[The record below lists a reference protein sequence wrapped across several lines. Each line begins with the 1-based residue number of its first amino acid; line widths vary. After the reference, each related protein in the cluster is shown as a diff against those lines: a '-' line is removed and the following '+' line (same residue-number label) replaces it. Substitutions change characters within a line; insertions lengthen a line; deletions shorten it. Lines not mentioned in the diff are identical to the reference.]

1 MYSPEVF
8 IISKRKELAIKHKKL
23 VEALNCEVSIFS
35 KLDEAISAIKNDEP
49 EIIIISDTIDDTL
62 SDFIRKIRVLTYNFR
77 PVIIAVSKSDAMDDK
92 LSTFEAGADDFL
104 DESIPSKELQARINA
119 HIRRY
124 LENSIHPLTNFIDN
138 KVTLKALKR
147 SIRRN
152 EERAVMLINISGINF
167 YKEIYGEIAY
177 EKALQ
182 TLAAIIN
189 STLQKEDIIGHYS
202 AKEFL
207 IITPVVKA
215 EKIAKF
221 LTFAFDGILERFYTE
236 FDYKN
241 NFMLYSTESIE
252 EKKIPLMKLS
262 IAIIEIGN
270 KNIENEKQALSLLF
284 NVLKL
289 CKNSKESCYMID
301 RPKLGGEVSKTNT
314 KTRVMVMEPD
324 SALNLLLTTS
334 LKMQG
339 YEVLPCENYDAFLNE
354 FEKFAPDILILDYGN
369 EHKKQG
375 LYALQKLR
383 ERFETGSLG
392 RGGENGTIDSA
403 PDSTLKNPVKLP
415 KIIFSTTIQDKK
427 NILSS
432 GADFYL
438 PKPYDIN
445 TLLDWVK
452 KLI

>member
-23 VEALNCEVSIFS
+23 IEALNCDVSIFS
-35 KLDEAISAIKNDEP
+35 KLDEAIYAIKNDEP

-92 LSTFEAGADDFL
+92 LSALEAGADDFL
-104 DESIPSKELQARINA
+104 DESISPKEFKARINA

-138 KVTLKALKR
+138 KITIKALKR
-147 SIRRN
+147 AIKRN

-182 TLAAIIN
+182 TLAAIMN
-189 STLQKEDIIGHYS
+189 STLQKEDIAGHYS

-207 IITPVVKA
+207 LLTPVIKA

-289 CKNSKESCYMID
+289 CKSSKESCYMID
-301 RPKLGGEVSKTNT
+301 RPKLYGEVSKADT
-314 KTRVMVMEPD
+314 KNRVMVMEPD
-324 SALNLLLTTS
+324 SALNLLLNTS

-339 YEVLPCENYDAFLNE
+339 FEVLACDNYETFLGE
-354 FEKFAPDILILDYGN
+354 FENFTPDILILDYGSEN
-369 EHKKQG
+369 KKQG
-375 LYALQKLR
+375 LFAL
-383 ERFETGSLG
+383 
-392 RGGENGTIDSA
+392 EN
-403 PDSTLKNPVKLP
+403 LKEYSKTKDIKLP

-427 NILSS
+427 NILSK

-445 TLLDWVK
+445 TLLEWVK

>member
-1 MYSPEVF
+1 MYCPEVF
-8 IISKRKELAIKHKKL
+8 IISKRKELPIKHKKL

-35 KLDEAISAIKNDEP
+35 KLDEAIFAIKNDEP
-49 EIIIISDTIDDTL
+49 EIIIVSDTIEDTL

-77 PVIIAVSKSDAMDDK
+77 PVIIAISKSDAVDDK
-92 LSTFEAGADDFL
+92 LSALEAGADDFL
-104 DESIPSKELQARINA
+104 DESIGSKEFKARINA

-147 SIRRN
+147 SIKRG
-152 EERAVMLINISGINF
+152 EKRAVMLINISGINF

-207 IITPVVKA
+207 LTTPVIKA

-221 LTFAFDGILERFYTE
+221 LTFAFDGILERFYSE

-270 KNIENEKQALSLLF
+270 ENIENEKQALSLLF

-289 CKNSKESCYMID
+289 CKTSKESCYIID
-301 RPKLGGEVSKTNT
+301 RPKLYGEVSKTAPKNN
-314 KTRVMVMEPD
+314 VMVM
-324 SALNLLLTTS
+324 
-334 LKMQG
+334 
-339 YEVLPCENYDAFLNE
+339 
-354 FEKFAPDILILDYGN
+354 
-369 EHKKQG
+369 
-375 LYALQKLR
+375 
-383 ERFETGSLG
+383 
-392 RGGENGTIDSA
+392 
-403 PDSTLKNPVKLP
+403 
-415 KIIFSTTIQDKK
+415 
-427 NILSS
+427 
-432 GADFYL
+432 
-438 PKPYDIN
+438 
-445 TLLDWVK
+445 
-452 KLI
+452 

>member
-1 MYSPEVF
+1 MYLPEVF

-23 VEALNCEVSIFS
+23 VGALNCEVSIFS
-35 KLDEAISAIKNDEP
+35 KLDEAIFAIKNNEP
-49 EIIIISDTIDDTL
+49 EIIIISDTIEDTL

-77 PVIIAVSKSDAMDDK
+77 PVIIAVSKSNAVDDK
-92 LSTFEAGADDFL
+92 LSVLEAGADDFL
-104 DESIPSKELQARINA
+104 DESIGSKEFQARINA
-119 HIRRY
+119 HIRRH
-124 LENSIHPLTNFIDN
+124 LENSINPLTNFIDN
-138 KVTLKALKR
+138 KITIKALKR
-147 SIRRN
+147 SIKRN
-152 EERAVMLINISGINF
+152 EQRACLLINISGINF

-182 TLAAIIN
+182 TLAAIMN

-207 IITPVVKA
+207 LITPIFKA

-221 LTFAFDGILERFYTE
+221 LTFAFDGILERFYSE

-241 NFMLYSTESIE
+241 NFMLYSTESVE

-289 CKNSKESCYMID
+289 CKSSKQSCYMID
-301 RPKLGGEVSKTNT
+301 RPKLYGEVSEAKN
-314 KTRVMVMEPD
+314 KKVMIMEPD
-324 SALNLLLTTS
+324 YALNLLLNTS
-334 LKMQG
+334 LSMQG
-339 YEVLPCENYDAFLNE
+339 FEVFPCDNYNDFMEE
-354 FEKFAPDILILDYGN
+354 FEKFSPDVLILDYGN
-369 EHKKQG
+369 KEKKQG
-375 LYALQKLR
+375 IAVLEKLINH
-383 ERFETGSLG
+383 TQ
-392 RGGENGTIDSA
+392 TK
-403 PDSTLKNPVKLP
+403 STELP

-427 NILSS
+427 NILSK

-438 PKPYDIN
+438 PKPYDIK
-445 TLLDWVK
+445 TLIDWVK
-452 KLI
+452 KVQ

>member
-8 IISKRKELAIKHKKL
+8 IITKRKELAIKHKKL
-23 VEALNCEVSIFS
+23 VGALNCEVSIFS
-35 KLDEAISAIKNDEP
+35 KLDEAIYAIKNEEP
-49 EIIIISDTIDDTL
+49 EIIIVSDTIDDVL

-77 PVIIAVSKSDAMDDK
+77 PVIIAVSKSDATDDK
-92 LSTFEAGADDFL
+92 LSALEAGADDFL
-104 DESIPSKELQARINA
+104 DESISPKEFQARMNA

-138 KVTLKALKR
+138 KVTMKALKR
-147 SIRRN
+147 TIKRG
-152 EERAVMLINISGINF
+152 EQRACLLINISGINF

-182 TLAAIIN
+182 TLAAIMN

-207 IITPVVKA
+207 LITPVIKA

-262 IAIIEIGN
+262 IAIVEIGN
-270 KNIENEKQALSLLF
+270 KSVENEKQALSLLF

-289 CKNSKESCYMID
+289 CKSSKESCYMID
-301 RPKLGGEVSKTNT
+301 RPKLGGEVSENT
-314 KTRVMVMEPD
+314 VKNRVMIMEPD

-334 LKMQG
+334 LNMQG
-339 YEVLPCENYDAFLNE
+339 FEVLSCEDYNTFLSE
-354 FEKFAPDILILDYGN
+354 FENFLPDVLILDYGN

-375 LYALQKLR
+375 LSVLDNLK
-383 ERFETGSLG
+383 ERAKISGFG
-392 RGGENGTIDSA
+392 
-403 PDSTLKNPVKLP
+403 LP
-415 KIIFSTTIQDKK
+415 RVIFSTTIQDKK
-427 NILSS
+427 NILSK

-438 PKPYDIN
+438 PKPYEID

>member
-8 IISKRKELAIKHKKL
+8 IISKRKEIAIKHKKL

-35 KLDEAISAIKNDEP
+35 KLDEAIFAIKNDEP
-49 EIIIISDTIDDTL
+49 EIIIISDTIEDTL

-77 PVIIAVSKSDAMDDK
+77 PVIIAISKSDAIDDK
-92 LSTFEAGADDFL
+92 LSALEAGADDFL
-104 DESIPSKELQARINA
+104 DESVQSREFQARINA

-124 LENSIHPLTNFIDN
+124 LENSVNPLTNFIDN

-147 SIRRN
+147 SVKRN
-152 EERAVMLINISGINF
+152 EAKAVMLINISGINF

-202 AKEFL
+202 VKDFL
-207 IITPVVKA
+207 LITPFIKA

-221 LTFAFDGILERFYTE
+221 LTFAFDGILDRFYSE

-241 NFMLYSTESIE
+241 NFMLYSSESIE

-262 IAIIEIGN
+262 IAIVETHD
-270 KNIENEKQALSLLF
+270 KNIENEKQVLNLLF

-289 CKNSKESCYMID
+289 CKSSKESCYVID
-301 RPKLGGEVSKTNT
+301 RPKLYGEVSKAEPKN
-314 KTRVMVMEPD
+314 KVMVMEPD
-324 SALNLLLTTS
+324 SALSLLLKTN
-334 LKMQG
+334 LEMQG
-339 YEVLPCENYDAFLNE
+339 FDVCVCDNYNE
-354 FEKFAPDILILDYGN
+354 FLESFESFVPNVLILDYGN

-375 LYALQKLR
+375 FKALACLIKHT
-383 ERFETGSLG
+383 ETK
-392 RGGENGTIDSA
+392 D
-403 PDSTLKNPVKLP
+403 LKPP
-415 KIIFSTTIQDKK
+415 KIIFSTTIQEKK
-427 NILSS
+427 NILSK
-432 GADFYL
+432 GADLYL

-445 TLLDWVK
+445 TLIDWVK

>member
-1 MYSPEVF
+1 MYCPEVF
-8 IISKRKELAIKHKKL
+8 IISKRKEIAIKHKKL
-23 VEALNCEVSIFS
+23 VGALNCEVSIFS
-35 KLDEAISAIKNDEP
+35 KLDEAIFAIKNDEP
-49 EIIIISDTIDDTL
+49 EIIIVSDTIEDTL
-62 SDFIRKIRVLTYNFR
+62 SEFIRKIRVLTYNFR
-77 PVIIAVSKSDAMDDK
+77 PVIIAVSKSDAVDDK
-92 LSTFEAGADDFL
+92 LSAFEAGADDFL
-104 DESIPSKELQARINA
+104 DESIGSKEFQARINA

-124 LENSIHPLTNFIDN
+124 LENSINPLTNFIDN
-138 KVTLKALKR
+138 KITLKALKR
-147 SIRRN
+147 NIKRN
-152 EERAVMLINISGINF
+152 EQRAVMLINISGINF

-182 TLAAIIN
+182 TLAAIMN

-202 AKEFL
+202 PKEFL
-207 IITPVVKA
+207 LITPVIKA

-221 LTFAFDGILERFYTE
+221 LTFAFDGILERFYSE

-262 IAIIEIGN
+262 IAIIEIGDN
-270 KNIENEKQALSLLF
+270 NVKNEKQALSLLF

-289 CKNSKESCYMID
+289 CKSSKESCYMID
-301 RPKLGGEVSKTNT
+301 RPKLGGEVSKSEN
-314 KTRVMVMEPD
+314 KKVMVMEPD
-324 SALNLLLTTS
+324 SALNLLLNTS
-334 LKMQG
+334 LNMQG
-339 YEVLPCENYDAFLNE
+339 YDVFPCDNYDEFLTK
-354 FEKFAPDILILDYGN
+354 FEDFTPDVLILDYGN

-375 LYALQKLR
+375 IAALEKLTEYAQTKGLA
-383 ERFETGSLG
+383 
-392 RGGENGTIDSA
+392 I
-403 PDSTLKNPVKLP
+403 P

-427 NILSS
+427 NILSK

-445 TLLDWVK
+445 TLIDWVK